1 MKLIV
6 GLGNPG
12 RYYVNNRHNVGFKCV
27 DLFAREHGIPLTQ
40 RGARSKLGT
49 GEVAGI
55 RIVLAKPQTFMN
67 LSGEAVSALVRRY
80 KLSPQDILVIHDDL
94 DLPLGKIR
102 IREKGSSG
110 GHNGLKSVIAHL
122 GTQDFPRIRVGIAPN
137 ESSDGNAAPEVDAV
151 EHVLSDFT
159 EEERTVMREIYPRVA
174 AAIECVL
181 SEGIAAAMNQYN

>member
-12 RYYVNNRHNVGFKCV
+12 RNYVNNRHNVGFKCL
-27 DLFAREHGIPLTQ
+27 DAFAREHGIALTQ

-49 GEVAGI
+49 GEVANI

-67 LSGEAVSALVRRY
+67 LSGEAVAALMRRY
-80 KLSPQDILVIHDDL
+80 KLSKEDILVIYDDL
-94 DLPLGKIR
+94 DLPLGRIR

-110 GHNGLKSVIAHL
+110 GHKGVKSIIDRIGSQEFL
-122 GTQDFPRIRVGIAPN
+122 RIRVGISPSQGIDSA
-137 ESSDGNAAPEVDAV
+137 SSPEVDAV

-159 EEERTVMREIYPRVA
+159 PEEKAVMKEVYPGVA
-174 AAIECVL
+174 AAIHCL
-181 SEGIAAAMNQYN
+181 LTEGITSAMNKYN